1 MDAHAWLTD
10 PLKYLPR
17 FKLPRTIDEAEEYLS
32 WRLQTATLLWI
43 CAHYLPGKLSPS
55 IAKAQDLLLPTHEVV
70 WSEGE
75 SACQQMIA
83 WELIP
88 YDEEGPEL
96 IAMEEGERTPYMQLL
111 PMGLDHWTN
120 GFGEFNQGWLMLGL
134 LDREASADD
143 LAGLPQVCK
152 EALSHAHPYRT
163 ITWADE
169 ELVEACRRAGAPYD
183 ALPTAIH
190 ILDHS
195 TGNLFLDPTYD
206 GPLTEQFAWE
216 YREGMEYLIGEWQ
229 QGQKMLGRA
238 EEFTEY
244 LAAHPGCL
252 RKVVDLWNLALWNM
266 TMR

>member
-1 MDAHAWLTD
+1 MHADAWLID

-17 FKLPRTIDEAEEYLS
+17 FKLPRTLDEAEEYLS

-55 IAKAQDLLLPTHEVV
+55 LASEQDLLLPTSEAS

-75 SACQQMIA
+75 SACQRLIA
-83 WELIP
+83 WTLIP

-96 IAMEEGERTPYMQLL
+96 MAMEEGERMEYMQLL

-134 LDREASADD
+134 LDREASASDMD
-143 LAGLPQVCK
+143 GLPRVCRK
-152 EALSHAHPYRT
+152 ALSHAHSFRGSS
-163 ITWADE
+163 WADE
-169 ELVEACRRAGAPYD
+169 DLVEACRHAGKPYD
-183 ALPTAIH
+183 TLPTAIH

-195 TGNLFLDPTYD
+195 TDNLFLDPTYD
-206 GPLTEQFAWE
+206 VPVTDQFAWGD
-216 YREGMEYLIGEWQ
+216 RDGMEYLIGEWQ
-229 QGQKMLGRA
+229 QGQEMLGRA

-244 LAAHPGCL
+244 LVAHPGCL
-252 RKVVDLWNLALWNM
+252 RKVVDLWNLGLWNM